1 MELFERLL
9 YLHQDPVKIAA
20 GFADD
25 MRNNPEAD
33 RSQIPAALSSIL
45 QARSKYQAQAE
56 EIEREQRERVAPWED
71 FGGMPDQQA
80 EEIEREQRETWRA
93 QADKDAKEE
102 EQRVKET
109 IAALDALF
117 CEICR
122 ALDAEGLTLTG
133 GQISALKRAGLPD
146 ALAEKLETIKGV
158 HLASIP
164 EAERL
169 EDESA
174 AALYKEL
181 TRQGL
186 ISGSYAAFSYYLGQV
201 TRGKRKPP
209 GECLK
214 WMGNEAE
221 FEYFAMCYA
230 YHTQGAVLGTLFVR
244 QRALCRAFGFDDKRR
259 VNTIGK
265 YRSNWHEPRTRAK
278 IDKAFA
284 AARSAKNEA
293 PAASTDDLGRSLD
306 PDSLNTKETIIQ

>member
-9 YLHQDPVKIAA
+9 HLHQDPVKIAA
-20 GFADD
+20 GFAYY
-25 MRNNPEAD
+25 MRNDPDAD
-33 RSQIPAALSSIL
+33 KSQIPAALASIL
-45 QARSKYQAQAE
+45 QARGEYQGEAE

-71 FGGMPDQQA
+71 FGGTPNPA
-80 EEIEREQRETWRA
+80 HLETWRA

-146 ALAEKLETIKGV
+146 ALAEELETIKRE

-174 AALYKEL
+174 AVLYEEL
-181 TRQGL
+181 TRQGF
-186 ISGSYAAFSYYLGQV
+186 ISGPYAAFSYYLGQV
-201 TRGKRKPP
+201 TRGKQKAP
-209 GECLK
+209 GEGLK
-214 WMGNEAE
+214 WTGNKAE
-221 FEYFAMCYA
+221 FAYFSRLFSEF
-230 YHTQGAVLGTLFVR
+230 TQPGGKGQPYIR
-244 QRALCRAFGFDDKRR
+244 EKALCRAFGFDDRRR
-259 VNTIGK
+259 VNTIRPYLSDQHK
-265 YRSNWHEPRTRAK
+265 PRTRAK
-278 IDKAFA
+278 IEAAFA

-293 PAASTDDLGRSLD
+293 LAASTDEPGRS
-306 PDSLNTKETIIQ
+306 PNPGSLNTK

>member
-9 YLHQDPVKIAA
+9 YLHQDPAKISA
-20 GFADD
+20 GFAYD

-33 RSQIPAALSSIL
+33 RSQIPAALASIL
-45 QARSKYQAQAE
+45 QARSKYQAQTE

-80 EEIEREQRETWRA
+80 EEIEREQREIWRA
-93 QADKDAKEE
+93 RADKEAKEE

-109 IAALDALF
+109 ITALDALF

-146 ALAEKLETIKGV
+146 ALAEELETIKRE

-174 AALYKEL
+174 AVLYKEL
-181 TRQGL
+181 IRQGL
-186 ISGSYAAFSYYLGQV
+186 ISGPYAAFSYYLGQV
-201 TRGKRKPP
+201 TRGKQKAP
-209 GECLK
+209 GEGLK
-214 WMGNEAE
+214 WTGNEAE
-221 FEYFAMCYA
+221 FAYFAQCFA
-230 YHTQGAVLGTLFVR
+230 YHTQPGGMGPTR
-244 QRALCRAFGFDDKRR
+244 PRERALCRAFGFDDKRR

-265 YRSNWHEPRTRAK
+265 YLSKRHKPRTRAK
-278 IDKAFA
+278 IEAAFA

-293 PAASTDDLGRSLD
+293 LAASTDEPGRS
-306 PDSLNTKETIIQ
+306 PNPGSLNG